1 MAFFGVEGHV
11 VFFAGGDRMAPVS
24 SCQRRRAA
32 PAGGGSKG
40 GVITTERH
48 GPVALVVLDRPE
60 ARNALTGAMIADL
73 GQALADAD
81 ADPGVAAV
89 VLTGRDPAF
98 CAGLD
103 LKDLARTYRDVAA
116 APARRGGADAP
127 RIRRGLTPD
136 TTKPR
141 IGAVNGPAVTGGL
154 ELALGCDFL
163 IASERATF
171 ADTHARVGVMPAGG
185 MTIRL
190 PQLIGVNRARQMSLT
205 GDFVDAA
212 TACAWGLVNEV
223 VPHDELLPRACE
235 LAGAIAE
242 SDPAAI
248 AELRAMYAALAHRG
262 DDGVLPGRGPL
273 VAAVDGGAVRPGG
286 VRGPAGRDHRAGS
299 SQQAGRPAAPSAGGA
314 QPGSMPAPF
323 SIRRRSTTIWVSMSW
338 PAGRRRSRSRGRG

>member
-1 MAFFGVEGHV
+1 MPPRPGARDGGR
-11 VFFAGGDRMAPVS
+11 AGGTG
-24 SCQRRRAA
+24 RRA
-32 PAGGGSKG
+32 GCGGSKG
-40 GVITTERH
+40 DVITTEHH
-48 GPVALVVLDRPE
+48 GPVALVILDRPG

-73 GQALADAD
+73 ATALARAD

-103 LKDLARTYRDVAA
+103 LTDLVRTYDDIAD
-116 APARRGGADAP
+116 APRGDGDADAP
-127 RIRRGLTPD
+127 RIRRGLTPE

-171 ADTHARVGVMPAGG
+171 ADTHARVGVLPAGG

-205 GDFVDAA
+205 GDFVDAP
-212 TACAWGLVNEV
+212 TACAWRLVNEV
-223 VPHDELLPRACE
+223 VPHDQLLPRSLE

-242 SDPAAI
+242 SDPVTV
-248 AELRAMYAALAHRG
+248 AELRAMYGTLAHRG
-262 DDGVLPGRGPL
+262 DEESYRDEARWSRRWMKERFDPDAFRARRDGIIER
-273 VAAVDGGAVRPGG
+273 
-286 VRGPAGRDHRAGS
+286 GS
-299 SQQAGRPAAPSAGGA
+299 SQQG
-314 QPGSMPAPF
+314 
-323 SIRRRSTTIWVSMSW
+323 
-338 PAGRRRSRSRGRG
+338 